1 MRKLK
6 LNLDELVI
14 DSFATNTLRPVP
26 RGTVRGAANTRDPYT
41 VVIAD
46 TVVTCT
52 VWPSDDPFASVD
64 CPENPPQ
71 QSANPF
77 GSCGYLCATNPDWD
91 GNCQFA

>member
-6 LNLDELVI
+6 LNFEDLVI
-14 DSFATNTLRPVP
+14 DSFTTTTRQPVT

-52 VWPSDDPFASVD
+52 VWPSDPLASAD
-64 CPENPPQ
+64 CPNTNPQ
-71 QSANPF
+71 QSANPLQT
-77 GSCGYLCATNPDWD
+77 CGYMCATNPDWD